1 MLSGCVPA
9 GRGCGPVAAV
19 AGAGRKS
26 ASCSAVGNPAET
38 PASGAREVV
47 PGIVDRLVLACRGRV
62 ASGAVIAAVS
72 VAGRGASAGARDRDD
87 RPGVLAGP
95 GAGSTAVCVR
105 AVAASVVSASVRE
118 RAGDGVAAGAGAG
131 RGMVSWTRPD
141 CRAVSARL
149 RASSR
154 TLTGSSPRRTGHRL
168 SGGNPAGHQ
177 ESGCR
182 ARHCAGQTGLS

>member
-1 MLSGCVPA
+1 MSGCMPA
-9 GRGCGPVAAV
+9 GPSCSPVAVV

-26 ASCSAVGNPAET
+26 ASCSAVGNPAEI
-38 PASGAREVV
+38 PASGTREVV
-47 PGIVDRLVLACRGRV
+47 PGIVDRPVCRSRV
-62 ASGAVIAAVS
+62 VSGAAIAAAS

-87 RPGVLAGP
+87 RPGVPAGP
-95 GAGSTAVCVR
+95 GAGPTAVGVH